1 MCNAFRKMSFEFNP
15 NKNLDRSEE
24 DNDPQDYDC
33 LGGEREDPL
42 AEESLVYPKWL
53 EHATTKTM

>member
-1 MCNAFRKMSFEFNP
+1 MSFEFNP
-15 NKNLDRSEE
+15 NINLDRSEE